1 MDENKN
7 TPALKRLKKPNPLLR
22 LLALLATAAL
32 LLGAMILVI
41 YRDTINMNTFK
52 HWLDYQR
59 MDTGATGES
68 APFSHAG
75 GDKLSIAYLNSGVV
89 TASAAGAHYY
99 GLDGQQLA
107 EEVRSLENP
116 VLTASLSTAVV
127 YDAGNQSLFA
137 FRDGEKNFSLSLEG
151 GADLLSARPNDGGWL
166 AVTAQQSGYKGA
178 VSVYDSRHAILPF
191 DPQKEVIQISL
202 SSTFAVDAA
211 ISPDGRTVA
220 VVTIG
225 QENGAF
231 FSRLLL
237 YSVDKTEP
245 FAQLDLGGMT
255 VLDMD
260 FDLGVVWLVGED
272 RLLTVSLT
280 PEGET
285 VQTCFFSPSY
295 LKGCSL
301 GGDGFAFLLMGR
313 YRSGSADQALLVDSS
328 AQVVQSIALTGQVLD
343 YAAAGEYCAL
353 LTGSRLNL
361 YDNELVLNSSLNNT
375 LAARRLDLAPDGSAL
390 LANDQQAW
398 LYIP

>member
-22 LLALLATAAL
+22 LLALLTTAAL

-107 EEVRSLENP
+107 EEVLSLENP
-116 VLTASLSTAVV
+116 VLTASPTTAVV
-127 YDAGNQSLFA
+127 YDAGNQTLFA
-137 FRDGEKNFSLSLEG
+137 FRDGEESFKLTLEG
-151 GADLLSARPNDGGWL
+151 SADLLSARPNGGGWL

-178 VSVYDSRHAILPF
+178 VTVYDRKSEP
-191 DPQKEVIQISL
+191 VIQISL

-211 ISPDGRTVA
+211 VSPDGRTVA
-220 VVTIG
+220 VITIG
-225 QENGAF
+225 QQGGSF

-237 YSVDKTEP
+237 YQVNQKEP
-245 FAQLDLGGMT
+245 FAQIDLGSLT

-260 FDLGVVWLVGED
+260 FDEGLIWLLGED
-272 RLLTVSLT
+272 RLITVALT

-285 VQTCFFSPSY
+285 VQTYYFSPNY

-301 GGDGFAFLLMGR
+301 GGDGFALLLVGR
-313 YRSGSADQALLVDSS
+313 YRSGAADQALRIDSS
-328 AQVVQSIALTGQVLD
+328 AQVTQTLSLSGQVLD
-343 YAAAGEYCAL
+343 YAAAGDCFAL
-353 LTGSRLNL
+353 LTGGQLSL
-361 YDNELVLNSSLNNT
+361 YNSELMYFAGVENT
-375 LAARRLDLAPDGSAL
+375 HAARKVALASNGSAL

>member
-7 TPALKRLKKPNPLLR
+7 APALKRLKKPSPLLR
-22 LLALLATAAL
+22 LLALLTTAAL

-116 VLTASLSTAVV
+116 VLTASRSTAVV

-178 VSVYDSRHAILPF
+178 VTVYDRRGEP
-191 DPQKEVIQISL
+191 VIQISL

-328 AQVVQSIALTGQVLD
+328 AQVVQSVALTGQVLD

-353 LTGSRLNL
+353 LTGSQLSVYNTSL
-361 YDNELVLNSSLNNT
+361 EFVAGVENSH
-375 LAARRLDLAPDGSAL
+375 AARRVDLNTNGSAL

>member
-7 TPALKRLKKPNPLLR
+7 APALKRLKKPNPLLR
-22 LLALLATAAL
+22 LLALLTTAAL

-116 VLTASLSTAVV
+116 VLTASRSTAVV

-178 VSVYDSRHAILPF
+178 VTVYDRRGEP
-191 DPQKEVIQISL
+191 VIQISL

-225 QENGAF
+225 QENGTF

-353 LTGSRLNL
+353 LTGSQLSVYNTSL
-361 YDNELVLNSSLNNT
+361 EFVAGVENSR
-375 LAARRLDLAPDGSAL
+375 AARRVDLNTNGSAL

>member
-116 VLTASLSTAVV
+116 VLTASRSTAVV

-178 VSVYDSRHAILPF
+178 VTVYDRRGEP
-191 DPQKEVIQISL
+191 VIQISL

-225 QENGAF
+225 QENGTF

-353 LTGSRLNL
+353 LTGSQLSVYNTSL
-361 YDNELVLNSSLNNT
+361 EFVAGVENSR
-375 LAARRLDLAPDGSAL
+375 AARRVDLNTNGSAL

>member
-22 LLALLATAAL
+22 LLALLTTAAL

-116 VLTASLSTAVV
+116 VLTASRSTAVV

-178 VSVYDSRHAILPF
+178 VKI
-191 DPQKEVIQISL
+191 
-202 SSTFAVDAA
+202 
-211 ISPDGRTVA
+211 GRAHV
-220 VVTIG
+220 
-225 QENGAF
+225 
-231 FSRLLL
+231 
-237 YSVDKTEP
+237 
-245 FAQLDLGGMT
+245 
-255 VLDMD
+255 
-260 FDLGVVWLVGED
+260 
-272 RLLTVSLT
+272 
-280 PEGET
+280 
-285 VQTCFFSPSY
+285 
-295 LKGCSL
+295 
-301 GGDGFAFLLMGR
+301 
-313 YRSGSADQALLVDSS
+313 
-328 AQVVQSIALTGQVLD
+328 
-343 YAAAGEYCAL
+343 
-353 LTGSRLNL
+353 
-361 YDNELVLNSSLNNT
+361 
-375 LAARRLDLAPDGSAL
+375 
-390 LANDQQAW
+390 
-398 LYIP
+398 

>member
-7 TPALKRLKKPNPLLR
+7 APALKRLKKPNPLLR
-22 LLALLATAAL
+22 LLALLTTAAL

-116 VLTASLSTAVV
+116 VLTASRSTAVV

-178 VSVYDSRHAILPF
+178 VTVYDRRGEP
-191 DPQKEVIQISL
+191 VIQISL

-225 QENGAF
+225 QENGTF

-353 LTGSRLNL
+353 LTGSQLSVYNTSL
-361 YDNELVLNSSLNNT
+361 EFVAGVENSR
-375 LAARRLDLAPDGSAL
+375 AARRVDLNTNGSAL

-398 LYIP
+398 LYIPQ

>member
-22 LLALLATAAL
+22 LLALLTTAAL

-116 VLTASLSTAVV
+116 VLTASRNTAVV

-178 VSVYDSRHAILPF
+178 VTVYDRRGEP
-191 DPQKEVIQISL
+191 VIQISL

-353 LTGSRLNL
+353 LTGSQLSVYNTSLEFVAGVENSRAAQRADLNT
-361 YDNELVLNSSLNNT
+361 N
-375 LAARRLDLAPDGSAL
+375 GSAL

>member
-22 LLALLATAAL
+22 LLALLTTAAL

-116 VLTASLSTAVV
+116 VLTASRSTAVV

-178 VSVYDSRHAILPF
+178 VTVYDRRGEP
-191 DPQKEVIQISL
+191 VIQISL
-202 SSTFAVDAA
+202 SSTFAVDMWH

-353 LTGSRLNL
+353 LTGSQLSVYNTSL
-361 YDNELVLNSSLNNT
+361 EFVAGVENSR
-375 LAARRLDLAPDGSAL
+375 AARRVDLNTNGSAL

>member
-22 LLALLATAAL
+22 LLALLTTAAL

-116 VLTASLSTAVV
+116 VLTASRSTAVV

-178 VSVYDSRHAILPF
+178 VTVYDRRGEP
-191 DPQKEVIQISL
+191 VIQISL

-353 LTGSRLNL
+353 LTGSQLSVYNTSL
-361 YDNELVLNSSLNNT
+361 EFVAGVENSR
-375 LAARRLDLAPDGSAL
+375 AARRVDLNTNGSAL

>member
-7 TPALKRLKKPNPLLR
+7 APALKRLKKPNPLLR
-22 LLALLATAAL
+22 LLALLTTAAL
-32 LLGAMILVI
+32 LLGAMVLVI

-116 VLTASLSTAVV
+116 VLTASRSTAVV

-178 VSVYDSRHAILPF
+178 VTVYDRRGEP
-191 DPQKEVIQISL
+191 VIQISL

-343 YAAAGEYCAL
+343 YAAAREYCAL
-353 LTGSRLNL
+353 LTGSQLSVYNTSL
-361 YDNELVLNSSLNNT
+361 EFVAGVENSR
-375 LAARRLDLAPDGSAL
+375 AARRVDLNTNGSAL

>member
-22 LLALLATAAL
+22 LLALLTTAAL
-32 LLGAMILVI
+32 LLGAMVLVI

-116 VLTASLSTAVV
+116 VLTASRSTAVV

-178 VSVYDSRHAILPF
+178 VTVYDRRGEP
-191 DPQKEVIQISL
+191 VIQISL

-353 LTGSRLNL
+353 LTGSQLSVYNTSL
-361 YDNELVLNSSLNNT
+361 EFVAGVENSR
-375 LAARRLDLAPDGSAL
+375 AARRVDLNTNGSAL

>member
-22 LLALLATAAL
+22 LLALLTTAAL

-116 VLTASLSTAVV
+116 VLTASRSTAVV

-178 VSVYDSRHAILPF
+178 VTVYDRRGEP
-191 DPQKEVIQISL
+191 VIQISL

-353 LTGSRLNL
+353 LTGSQLSVYNTSL
-361 YDNELVLNSSLNNT
+361 EFVAGVENSR
-375 LAARRLDLAPDGSAL
+375 AARRVDLNTNGSAV

>member
-1 MDENKN
+1 MEENKKP
-7 TPALKRLKKPNPLLR
+7 PAPKRLKKPSR
-22 LLALLATAAL
+22 LAQTLALLATSAL
-32 LLGAMILVI
+32 VLLAMILVI
-41 YRDTINMNTFK
+41 YRDTLNVDALK
-52 HWLDYQR
+52 RWLTYR
-59 MDTGATGES
+59 NMDTGATGES

-75 GDKLSIAYLNSGVV
+75 GGKLSVAYLDSGVV

-99 GLDGQQLA
+99 AVDGEQLA

-116 VLTASLSTAVV
+116 VLTASRTTAVV

-137 FRDGEKNFSLSLEG
+137 FRGGEEYFSLTLEG
-151 GADLLSARPNDGGWL
+151 SADLLSARPNENGWL

-178 VSVYDSRHAILPF
+178 VTVYDRKGEP
-191 DPQKEVIQISL
+191 VIQISL

-211 ISPDGRTVA
+211 VSPDGQTVA

-237 YSVDKTEP
+237 YRVNQKEP
-245 FAQLDLGGMT
+245 FAQVDLGSLT

-260 FDLGVVWLVGED
+260 FDEGVVWLVGED

-280 PEGET
+280 LEGET
-285 VQTCFFSPSY
+285 VQTYFITPNY

-301 GGDGFAFLLMGR
+301 EGDGFAFLLVGR
-313 YRSGSADQALLVDSS
+313 YRSGGATQALRIDSS
-328 AQVVQSIALTGQVLD
+328 AQVLQSIPLTGQVLD
-343 YAAAGEYCAL
+343 YAAAGDTCAL
-353 LTGSRLNL
+353 LTGSQLTL
-361 YDNELVLNSSLNNT
+361 YNAELELFAGVENT
-375 LAARRLDLAPDGSAL
+375 RAARLVALSANGSAV

>member
-22 LLALLATAAL
+22 LLALLTTAAL

-107 EEVRSLENP
+107 EEVRSMENP
-116 VLTASLSTAVV
+116 VLCASHTTAVA

-137 FRDGEKNFSLSLEG
+137 FRGGEEYFSLSLSG
-151 GADLLSARPNDGGWL
+151 GADLLSARPNEGGWL

-178 VSVYDSRHAILPF
+178 VTVYDRRGEP
-191 DPQKEVIQISL
+191 VIQISL

-211 ISPDGRTVA
+211 VSPDGQTVA

-225 QENGAF
+225 QQNGSF

-237 YSVDKTEP
+237 YRVNHEEP
-245 FAQLDLGGMT
+245 FAQIDLGSFT

-260 FDLGVVWLVGED
+260 FDEGVVWLVGED
-272 RLLTVSLT
+272 RLLTVTLGI
-280 PEGET
+280 EGET
-285 VQTCFFSPSY
+285 VQTYYISPNY

-301 GGDGFAFLLMGR
+301 GGNGFALLLVGQ
-313 YRSGSADQALLVDSS
+313 YRSGGATQALRIDSS
-328 AQVVQSIALTGQVLD
+328 AQVTQSLPLTGQVLD
-343 YAAAGEYCAL
+343 YSAAGDSFAL
-353 LTGSRLNL
+353 LTGSQLSV
-361 YDNELVLNSSLNNT
+361 YNSSFELYAGLENT
-375 LAARRLDLAPDGSAL
+375 RAARKVALAANGSAV